1 MPDAPEKMDPAHLT
15 RLQLATVL
23 TGTGIVSL
31 TPQALRNWV
40 EAGCPRESDGSF
52 NLLRVCAWLAGER
65 AKTPHLPRPETE
77 DEKAARIALLR
88 ERRLGAKQ
96 KRRIE
101 ARKLEEGFM
110 PREEVIA
117 EFGRMATEIRTAMLA
132 LPTRVGKALEG
143 KPESE
148 RIALLDAEIRAALDA
163 LATSKEITG
172 DDASVP
178 GEE

>member
-65 AKTPHLPRPETE
+65 AKTPHL
-77 DEKAARIALLR
+77 AA
-88 ERRLGAKQ
+88 
-96 KRRIE
+96 
-101 ARKLEEGFM
+101 
-110 PREEVIA
+110 P
-117 EFGRMATEIRTAMLA
+117 
-132 LPTRVGKALEG
+132 
-143 KPESE
+143 
-148 RIALLDAEIRAALDA
+148 
-163 LATSKEITG
+163 G
-172 DDASVP
+172 DR
-178 GEE
+178 G

>member
-77 DEKAARIALLR
+77 DERAARIALLR

-110 PREEVIA
+110 PREEVDA
-117 EFGRMATEIRTAMLA
+117 EFGRMATEIRTAFLG
-132 LPTRVGKALEG
+132 LPARVAKALDG
-143 KPESE
+143 KSE
-148 RIALLDAEIRAALDA
+148 AERVALLEAEVRAVLEA
-163 LATSKEITG
+163 LANGKE
-172 DDASVP
+172 DDHAA
-178 GEE
+178 EQ

>member
-1 MPDAPEKMDPAHLT
+1 MPDTPEKMDPAHLT

-132 LPTRVGKALEG
+132 VPARFAQILNPAQVAM
-143 KPESE
+143 
-148 RIALLDAEIRAALDA
+148 LDAEMRSALDA
-163 LATSKEITG
+163 LATSKEITD

>member
-1 MPDAPEKMDPAHLT
+1 MSDTPEKMDPAHLT

-77 DEKAARIALLR
+77 DERAARIALLR

-110 PREEVIA
+110 PREEVDA
-117 EFGRMATEIRTAMLA
+117 EFGRMATEIRTAFLG
-132 LPTRVGKALEG
+132 LPARVAKALDG
-143 KPESE
+143 KSE
-148 RIALLDAEIRAALDA
+148 AERVALLEAEVRAVLEA
-163 LATSKEITG
+163 LANGKE
-172 DDASVP
+172 DEHAA
-178 GEE
+178 EQ